1 MTKMAAMAIA
11 STFNIL
17 LFRIRKPMSFKL
29 CMKHQ
34 EEELYKVNHDPVM
47 TLTYFTATVK
57 MPFEGGGWNIDNGLT
72 IYDSEK
78 KYVGLSPPRG
88 NIHAYI
94 IIKFIDLLL

>member
-1 MTKMAAMAIA
+1 MKVFIYGQGHMTKMAAMAIA

-34 EEELYKVNHDPVM
+34 GEELYKVNHDPVM

-57 MPFEGGGWNIDNGLT
+57 MPFEGGGVEYRQWTD
-72 IYDSEK
+72 
-78 KYVGLSPPRG
+78 
-88 NIHAYI
+88 
-94 IIKFIDLLL
+94 DLRF